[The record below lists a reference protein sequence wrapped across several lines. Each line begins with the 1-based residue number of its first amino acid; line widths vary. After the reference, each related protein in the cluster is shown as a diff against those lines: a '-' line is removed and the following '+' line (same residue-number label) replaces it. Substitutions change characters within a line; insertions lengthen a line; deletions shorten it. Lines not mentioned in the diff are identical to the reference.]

1 MKLRLNLK
9 TVSKS
14 ALVLSFLVVSCQSID
29 TTPPDAPTGLTSV
42 TGDRAVYLYW
52 NPNTEKDLAGY
63 RVYRN
68 TSPSGYFLMI
78 ADVKENVYVD
88 RDVENGVTYF
98 YAVSAYDSAG
108 NESELSEEDCFDTP
122 RPEGYNMKIY
132 EKDYLPSF
140 SGYSFDNFNPVS
152 YNSSEADF
160 YFDVSND
167 KGYIIATT
175 GTLIQDMGAYNMDDI
190 SYAPLSGWDSD
201 GVIEAIPG
209 HVYVVWT
216 RDNHF
221 AKFRVKVLDNTF
233 LVFDWA
239 YQVAEGNRELVRKN
253 LIENREVYHD

>member
-1 MKLRLNLK
+1 MRFRIHQRLLL
-9 TVSKS
+9 KS
-14 ALVLSFLVVSCQSID
+14 AFILSILALSCQNVD
-29 TTPPDAPTGLTSV
+29 TTPPAAPTGLTSV

-52 NPNTEKDLAGY
+52 NPNKEKDLAGY

-68 TSPSGYFLMI
+68 TAPSGYFMMI
-78 ADVKENVYVD
+78 ADVRENSYVD
-88 RDVENGVTYF
+88 RDVENGITYY

-108 NESELSEEDCFDTP
+108 NESELSQEDCFDTP

-140 SGYSFDNFNPVS
+140 SGYCFNKYSPVP
-152 YNSSEADF
+152 YSSADADF
-160 YFDVSND
+160 YFDVQS
-167 KGYIIATT
+167 GTARIVASV

-190 SYAPLSGWDSD
+190 SYAPLTGWDSD
-201 GVIEAIPG
+201 GVLDAIQG

-221 AKFRVKVLDNTF
+221 AKFRIKVLDNTF

-239 YQVAEGNRELVRKN
+239 YQVAVGNRELVKKN
-253 LIENREVYHD
+253 LIENKGVSHD